1 MGTRVRRTP
10 EAAKANILEAAEKRL
25 REHGLEGLNVT
36 AVAAEA
42 GISHATLLHH
52 FGSVDGMRE
61 ALADQMF
68 LSLIKDIVDA
78 VGAREPPDKVTERL
92 FKTLSEGGHATLL
105 AWRKVD
111 GSRQRKDSA
120 PLSALFDRLMAS
132 ATESLDPEDAADV
145 RRWFYIMSCAAI
157 GHGLSGNVLA
167 SVLGMSAGEVD
178 DAPKWANER
187 LGQTAAGEK

>member
-1 MGTRVRRTP
+1 MVTRVRRTP
-10 EAAKANILEAAEKRL
+10 EEARANILEAAEKRL
-25 REHGLEGLNVT
+25 REHGLDGLNVT

-78 VGAREPPDKVTERL
+78 VGARMPPDKITERL
-92 FKTLSEGGHATLL
+92 FKTLSQGGHATLL

-111 GSRQRKDSA
+111 GSRERKDTA
-120 PLSALFDRLMAS
+120 ALETLFERLMAS
-132 ATESLDPEDAADV
+132 ATESLDPQAAADV
-145 RRWFYIMSCAAI
+145 RRWYYIMSCAAI

-167 SVLGMSAGEVD
+167 SVLGMSNSEKES
-178 DAPKWANER
+178 APLWANER
-187 LGQTAAGEK
+187 LANPAGGEQ